1 MIRRNEVNMFKFEDY
16 GIELDMLVIA
26 IAAILVILVVL
37 SIVLIAKQSK
47 LKKRYEAFMSGQ
59 DGKSLEESFNHK
71 FENMDLINQEI
82 DIIKNRLDGI
92 DANLMKTYQKIG
104 IVKYDAFKE
113 IGGTLSFVLALL
125 TKENDGFLINSMHS
139 NREGCYTYVKEVK
152 KGEVFVTL
160 SDEETQALEEAKN
173 QQ

>member
-1 MIRRNEVNMFKFEDY
+1 MFKFSDY
-16 GIELDMLVIA
+16 GIELDMIVIA
-26 IAAILVILVVL
+26 LAAILVILIIL
-37 SIVLIAKQSK
+37 SVILIVKQSK
-47 LKKRYEAFMSGQ
+47 LRKRYDEFMRGQ
-59 DGKSLEESFNHK
+59 DGKSLEAAFQKK
-71 FENMDLINQEI
+71 FENMDVINHEL

-92 DANLMKTYQKIG
+92 DDNLMKTYQKIG

-139 NREGCYTYVKEVK
+139 NREGCFTYIKEVK

-160 SDEETQALEEAKN
+160 SDEENQALEEAKK
-173 QQ
+173 QA